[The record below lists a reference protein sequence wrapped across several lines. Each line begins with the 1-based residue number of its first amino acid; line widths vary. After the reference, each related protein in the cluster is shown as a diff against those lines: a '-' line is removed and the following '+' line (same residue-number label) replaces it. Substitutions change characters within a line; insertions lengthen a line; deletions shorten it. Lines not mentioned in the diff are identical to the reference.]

1 MWIMSVMFRKRNMRF
16 LAVSREVRFSP
27 NREQSDAAI
36 LAAVAAC
43 LERAGHSV
51 DTVPE
56 NVLTDTDG
64 YDGIFQMARSSAALD
79 ILDRADVP
87 VTNTSQAVRNC
98 GRIAQTRLL
107 EGLIPESMV
116 CHGSA
121 DGWNRWP
128 CWIKRGDSH
137 AVNENDV
144 AFVHSLSQCSGDF
157 VLQSHAPGFLV
168 KFYGVR
174 GTGIVDC
181 YAAGVKDGKFG
192 LERYNDSPEGRF
204 IDMDMLTDTAVKAS
218 DRLGVDVYGGDAV
231 VAEDGNMK
239 IIDFNDWPSFRTCT
253 VGAARAIAKL
263 IMEK

>member
-1 MWIMSVMFRKRNMRF
+1 MWTMSVMFRKRNMRF
-16 LAVSREVRFSP
+16 LAVSREVLFSP

-43 LERAGHSV
+43 LDRAGHRV
-51 DTVPE
+51 DIVPE
-56 NVLTDTDG
+56 NVLTHTDG

-87 VTNTSQAVRNC
+87 VTNTAQAVRNC

-107 EGLIPESMV
+107 EGLIPKSMV
-116 CHGSA
+116 CHDTA
-121 DGWNRWP
+121 CGWNEWP
-128 CWIKRGDSH
+128 CWIKRGNSH
-137 AVNENDV
+137 AVSENDV
-144 AFVHSLSQCSGDF
+144 AFVRSLPQCSGDF

-181 YAAGVKDGKFG
+181 YAAGEKDGKFG
-192 LERYNDSPEGRF
+192 LERYNDSPDGRF
-204 IDMDMLTDTAVKAS
+204 IDMDLLTETAVKAS
-218 DRLGVDVYGGDAV
+218 DLLGVDVYGGDAV
-231 VAEDGNMK
+231 VADDGSMK

-253 VGAARAIAKL
+253 VGAAQAIAKL
-263 IMEK
+263 ILEK